1 MRYWKVIIGLLL
13 VVFFIGCSSTKE
25 ETLDKPVYKNGDK
38 IELTSVSGSKLTLL
52 RKDGGFV
59 EVGHED
65 KILILDVF
73 GTFCVPCQKEAAN
86 LMDFQIRHSK
96 DVTLIGFTFLEDVT
110 NEYVLENFANKF
122 NAYYFI
128 VNSKDND
135 KMVNTI
141 TKDIKYEQAVQVPFK
156 VVLKNGKY
164 QNVTDVYNAD
174 PNNKFYIGAIKTD
187 IIEKDINKIEKK

>member
-1 MRYWKVIIGLLL
+1 
-13 VVFFIGCSSTKE
+13 
-25 ETLDKPVYKNGDK
+25 
-38 IELTSVSGSKLTLL
+38 
-52 RKDGGFV
+52 
-59 EVGHED
+59 
-65 KILILDVF
+65 
-73 GTFCVPCQKEAAN
+73 
-86 LMDFQIRHSK
+86 
-96 DVTLIGFTFLEDVT
+96 
-110 NEYVLENFANKF
+110 VLENFANKF

>member
-86 LMDFQIRHSK
+86 LMD
-96 DVTLIGFTFLEDVT
+96 
-110 NEYVLENFANKF
+110 
-122 NAYYFI
+122 
-128 VNSKDND
+128 
-135 KMVNTI
+135 
-141 TKDIKYEQAVQVPFK
+141 
-156 VVLKNGKY
+156 
-164 QNVTDVYNAD
+164 
-174 PNNKFYIGAIKTD
+174 
-187 IIEKDINKIEKK
+187 